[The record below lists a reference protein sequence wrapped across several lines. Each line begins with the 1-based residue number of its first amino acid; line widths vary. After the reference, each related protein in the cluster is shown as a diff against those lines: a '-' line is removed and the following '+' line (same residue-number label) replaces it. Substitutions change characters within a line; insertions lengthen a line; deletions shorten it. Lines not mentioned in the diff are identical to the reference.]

1 MTENYKRAK
10 EFYERKKGRLFASYK
25 EGKEFFDEV
34 LEKYD
39 YKKGYY
45 LGSGVNLNKLA
56 HSHFLSEDNDKAGIV
71 DVYVPIKDTYGHTA
85 IIGTTRRGKTRLQMA
100 LVRQMI
106 LNGENVF
113 LTEPKGSVGQEVIS
127 WILEFLEE
135 AGQLEAFKYISPAFP
150 AYSLPFNSF
159 FGMDDESIASSVA
172 NTIQA
177 KETFYADIGYDITM
191 AICLALRFL
200 EEIKDKQEVECA
212 IKREYNKIF
221 SSSFLQD
228 PLAEILN
235 ATMDTDLSVDLA
247 TMIQKGKKGEKSVK
261 KPPFRSLITVAD
273 IAYYASPN
281 GLSELKELVKSVSDE
296 DIKLTITMDK
306 HNEFKTQKEKQ
317 AKVKRTIELKKDAL
331 KNLQSQLDKPKDYF
345 NKVATSYKLILDKLS
360 TGKLGE
366 LLCSVKINPLLD
378 LLKNGENQTVV
389 VMQPAPL
396 MFKEASVGLMRLVSS
411 MLMNWFG
418 RVGMSGRSFTRT
430 LNFVVDEGGAVL
442 TKEMVELLN
451 KGGALK
457 LKITIGTQSFG
468 DYLTALGAEWAGVA
482 LDNMNVKIYFAVNDD
497 MSRQKVSSLFGST
510 KQAKSSFGN
519 SGIDMRGQ
527 VNYQAE
533 ELVLSS
539 HISELPRQTFLY
551 QNADSKFLVKAPYLH
566 DANNFVKM
574 PYLDMENEIDRYYK
588 DILKEALRWE
598 KELNL

>member
-1 MTENYKRAK
+1 MNQNYERAK
-10 EFYERKKGRLFASYK
+10 EFYKTKKGKLFGSYG
-25 EGKEFFDEV
+25 EGKEFFDEII
-34 LEKYD
+34 EKYNS
-39 YKKGYY
+39 KKGYY
-45 LGSGVNLNKLA
+45 IGEGVDLNSLVN
-56 HSHFLSEDNDKAGIV
+56 SHFLDDRKSDSV
-71 DVYVPIKDTYGHTA
+71 SDVYIPIKDTFGHTA

-106 LNGENVF
+106 INGENVF

-127 WILEFLEE
+127 WVLEFLEE
-135 AGQLEAFKYISPAFP
+135 VGQLEAFKYISPAFP
-150 AYSLPFNSF
+150 SYSLPFNSF

-200 EEIKDKQEVECA
+200 EEVKDKKEVERA
-212 IKREYNKIF
+212 IQEEYKRIF
-221 SSSFLQD
+221 SSSFIQD
-228 PLAEILN
+228 PLKEILSTSTKSIG
-235 ATMDTDLSVDLA
+235 AQDLTMTI
-247 TMIQKGKKGEKSVK
+247 TKGSGDKEREVR
-261 KPPFRSLITVAD
+261 KPPFRSLMTVSD
-273 IAYYASPN
+273 VAYYASPS
-281 GLSELKELVKSVSDE
+281 GLEELKELVEGVSE
-296 DIKLTITMDK
+296 EHIELMIRIDK
-306 HNEFKTQKEKQ
+306 NKEFDSNQ
-317 AKVKRTIELKKDAL
+317 AKEEKIRKLKELKREVL

-378 LLKNGENQTVV
+378 LLKNGKNQTVV

-411 MLMNWFG
+411 MLMNWYG
-418 RVGMSGRSFTRT
+418 RVGMSGRSFSRT

-442 TKEMVELLN
+442 TKEMVDLLN

-468 DYLTALGAEWAGVA
+468 DYITALGQDWANVA

-497 MSRQKVSSLFGST
+497 LSRQKVSDLFGSA
-510 KQAKSSFGN
+510 KQASSSFGN

-551 QNADSKFLVKAPYLH
+551 QNAGDKYLVKSPYLH

-574 PYLDMENEIDRYYK
+574 PYLDMENEIDKYYENTLK
-588 DILKEALRWE
+588 DVLSWE
-598 KELNL
+598 KDLD

>member
-1 MTENYKRAK
+1 MNENYKTAK
-10 EFYERKKGRLFASYK
+10 EFYKKKKGKIFGSYG
-25 EGKEFFDEV
+25 EGKDYFDDII
-34 LEKYD
+34 EKYN
-39 YKKGYY
+39 KERGYY
-45 LGSGVNLNKLA
+45 IGEGVDLNKLVG
-56 HSHFLSEDNDKAGIV
+56 SHFLDEEKNNSTS

-135 AGQLEAFKYISPAFP
+135 VGQLKAFKYISPAFP
-150 AYSLPFNSF
+150 SYSLPFNSF

-200 EEIKDKQEVECA
+200 EEVKDKKEIECA
-212 IKREYNKIF
+212 IRAEYSKIF

-228 PLAEILN
+228 PLKEILS
-235 ATMDTDLSVDLA
+235 TST
-247 TMIQKGKKGEKSVK
+247 KSVTTQDLTMK
-261 KPPFRSLITVAD
+261 VVKGNSENTVEIRRPPFRSLMTIAD
-273 IAYYASPN
+273 IAYYASPT
-281 GLSELKELVKSVSDE
+281 GLEELKDLIDAVKEE
-296 DIKLTITMDK
+296 DIKVIIKIDK
-306 HNEFKTQKEKQ
+306 NNEFGSEQ
-317 AKVKRTIELKKDAL
+317 AKNEKIRKIYKLKEEAS

-366 LLCSVKINPLLD
+366 LLCSIKINPLLD
-378 LLKNGENQTVV
+378 LLKNGKNQTVV

-396 MFKEASVGLMRLVSS
+396 MFKEASIGLMRLVSS
-411 MLMNWFG
+411 MLMNWYG
-418 RVGMSGRSFTRT
+418 RVGMSGRSFDRT

-442 TKEMVELLN
+442 TKEMVDLLN

-468 DYLTALGAEWAGVA
+468 DYITALGPEWANVA

-497 MSRQKVSSLFGST
+497 LSRKKVSDLFGSA
-510 KQAKSSFGN
+510 KQASSSFGN

-527 VNYQAE
+527 VTYQAE

-551 QNADSKFLVKAPYLH
+551 QNARDKYLVKSPYLH
-566 DANNFVKM
+566 DATHFVKM
-574 PYLDMENEIDRYYK
+574 PYLDMELEINTYYEN
-588 DILKEALRWE
+588 ILKEIIEWE
-598 KELNL
+598 KELT